1 MILCF
6 AHTPERATMT
16 FGQRIRTL
24 RRAKTLSQRDLAERV
39 GLNFTYLSKIE
50 NGKLDFAGYPSEET
64 ILKLAE
70 ALEADPDELLLMAEK
85 IPESIRK
92 RVIERPDAF
101 RVLAGLDNKALS
113 RLIKR
118 IG

>member
-1 MILCF
+1 
-6 AHTPERATMT
+6 MT
-16 FGQRIRTL
+16 FGELLRSL
-24 RRAKTLSQRDLAERV
+24 RRAKKLSQRALAERV

-50 NGKLDFAGYPSEET
+50 NGRLDFAGYPSEET

-70 ALEADPDELLLMAEK
+70 ALGADADALLLKAEK
-85 IPESIRK
+85 IPESIRR

-101 RVLAGLDNKALS
+101 RLLAGLDDRALN

-118 IG
+118 IV

>member
-1 MILCF
+1 
-6 AHTPERATMT
+6 MT
-16 FGQRIRTL
+16 FGEKIRSL
-24 RRAKTLSQRDLAERV
+24 RRERKLSQRDLAERV

-70 ALEADPDELLLMAEK
+70 ALGADQDELLLMAEK
-85 IPESIRK
+85 IPASIRR
-92 RVIERPDAF
+92 RVIECPDAF
-101 RVLAGLDNKALS
+101 RVLAGLDNKALNK
-113 RLIKR
+113 LIKL

>member
-1 MILCF
+1 
-6 AHTPERATMT
+6 MT
-16 FGQRIRTL
+16 FGEKLRSL
-24 RRAKTLSQRDLAERV
+24 RREKKLSQRDLAERV

-50 NGKLDFAGYPSEET
+50 NGKLDFAGFPSEGT

-70 ALEADPDELLLMAEK
+70 ALAADPDELLLLAEK
-85 IPESIRK
+85 IPESIRR

-101 RVLAGLDNKALS
+101 RVLAGLDNQALD
-113 RLIKR
+113 RLIEQ

>member
-1 MILCF
+1 MDRL
-6 AHTPERATMT
+6 ERERP
-16 FGQRIRTL
+16 GVGPISCL
-24 RRAKTLSQRDLAERV
+24 GERV

-50 NGKLDFAGYPSEET
+50 NGKLDFAGYPSEGT

-70 ALEADPDELLLMAEK
+70 ALGEDPDELLLLAEK
-85 IPESIRK
+85 IPESIKR

-101 RVLAGLDNKALS
+101 RVLAGLDDQTLD
-113 RLIKR
+113 RLIKQ